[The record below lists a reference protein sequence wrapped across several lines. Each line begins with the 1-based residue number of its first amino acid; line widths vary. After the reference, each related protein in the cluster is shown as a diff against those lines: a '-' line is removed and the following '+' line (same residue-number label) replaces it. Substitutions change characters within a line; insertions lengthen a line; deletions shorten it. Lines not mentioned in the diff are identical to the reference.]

1 MHPLTP
7 TTLPLRR
14 FTELYAEQVA
24 EGVRKT
30 SLRAN
35 HHPLRPGDLWRV
47 VRAER
52 RYLRG
57 YRRLYEDYPPELWRT

>member
-1 MHPLTP
+1 MLG
-7 TTLPLRR
+7 LPLLVALMCFTVPEPARR
-14 FTELYAEQVA
+14 VQARPV
-24 EGVRKT
+24 
-30 SLRAN
+30 
-35 HHPLRPGDLWRV
+35 RPGDLWRV